1 MTASP
6 TARLGRHPSW
16 LQPQFVLPAEKE
28 GLVEAFKAR
37 ADALGTAGMA
47 VYFTHNPHTA
57 AG

>member
-47 VYFTHNPHTA
+47 V
-57 AG
+57 